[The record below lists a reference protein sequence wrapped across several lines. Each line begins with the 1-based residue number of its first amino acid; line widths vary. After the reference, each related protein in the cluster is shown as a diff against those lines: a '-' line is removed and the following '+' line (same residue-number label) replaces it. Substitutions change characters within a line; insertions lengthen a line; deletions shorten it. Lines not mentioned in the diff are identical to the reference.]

1 MTEEQH
7 LKEALKQLAIGLRN
21 EIEDSLSKGEIV
33 PRKEEY
39 FRWKVNQFQYNEKGV
54 SVFSAHGENF
64 TRESWI
70 FTTNKI
76 ENSIKKS
83 DLYTSALEVLTK
95 VVGNRDK
102 AINDLS
108 YFIGRLFR
116 GNADK
121 WNSGEA
127 DIDAFIE
134 IFLKDIKGEPLRY
147 GAEVEL
153 DGIVV
158 LLRDIIEFKIGDTN
172 IMLRQTRIEDLEKEF
187 PAYGF
192 GAGTHLQ
199 NPSAIMRVE
208 FGGRQANEVQRKVEQ
223 AIAILRLYKVG
234 SVKDISYRMYSE
246 SITDIS
252 ASATLI
258 SGSAVSSLEKSL
270 IKQEDAQKLK
280 DFWQLMA
287 KNLPSSFYELGET
300 VLDHMTISY
309 RRYCDALLVNGV
321 LERRIANAVMG
332 LESLFLKGGET
343 QELSYR
349 LGIRI
354 AKIFGHL
361 SYDPGKVREV
371 VVNAYR
377 VRSLFVHGS
386 HLSYA
391 EKRKLENRHGN
402 INDFCK
408 LLLDYL
414 RVSII
419 TTILTKREKEEF
431 LDLIDDALVDKV
443 KDDQLNNLLRP
454 TRDAISANP

>member
-1 MTEEQH
+1 
-7 LKEALKQLAIGLRN
+7 
-21 EIEDSLSKGEIV
+21 
-33 PRKEEY
+33 
-39 FRWKVNQFQYNEKGV
+39 
-54 SVFSAHGENF
+54 
-64 TRESWI
+64 
-70 FTTNKI
+70 
-76 ENSIKKS
+76 
-83 DLYTSALEVLTK
+83 
-95 VVGNRDK
+95 
-102 AINDLS
+102 
-108 YFIGRLFR
+108 
-116 GNADK
+116 
-121 WNSGEA
+121 
-127 DIDAFIE
+127 
-134 IFLKDIKGEPLRY
+134 
-147 GAEVEL
+147 
-153 DGIVV
+153 
-158 LLRDIIEFKIGDTN
+158 
-172 IMLRQTRIEDLEKEF
+172 
-187 PAYGF
+187 
-192 GAGTHLQ
+192 
-199 NPSAIMRVE
+199 
-208 FGGRQANEVQRKVEQ
+208 
-223 AIAILRLYKVG
+223 
-234 SVKDISYRMYSE
+234 MYSE